1 MPRRA
6 AIVSQADVARA
17 IRAAKQEGMHPVR
30 IVLTPAGA
38 SIEIRET
45 PDIHKQ
51 DDEPPKVIPL
61 GAL

>member
-30 IVLTPAGA
+30 IVLTATGA
-38 SIEIRET
+38 SIEIRDT
-45 PDIHKQ
+45 PDIHSAP
-51 DDEPPKVIPL
+51 EPETKLEPLEVI
-61 GAL
+61 